1 MKTNLPSKMKGGLK
15 MRGYVKGMVIGGLVG
30 AAASLMLLNYY
41 EPRSARSLM
50 RKGHGAMRFAARK
63 IRHYTGV

>member
-1 MKTNLPSKMKGGLK
+1 

-30 AAASLMLLNYY
+30 AAASMVLFNYY

-50 RKGHGAMRFAARK
+50 RKGQGAMRFAARK

>member
-1 MKTNLPSKMKGGLK
+1 
-15 MRGYVKGMVIGGLVG
+15 MRGYVKGMVLGGLVG
-30 AAASLMLLNYY
+30 AAASMLLLNYY

-63 IRHYTGV
+63 IRHYTGI